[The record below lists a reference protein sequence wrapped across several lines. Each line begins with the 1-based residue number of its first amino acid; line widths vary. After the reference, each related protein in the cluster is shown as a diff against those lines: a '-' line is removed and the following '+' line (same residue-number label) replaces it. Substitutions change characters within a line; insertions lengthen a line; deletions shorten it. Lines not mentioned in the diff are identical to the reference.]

1 MWRLKSNGRVSF
13 RVGLAAALLAFALG
27 AQTGA
32 PSGAFR
38 VDLPADAPVALVSAD
53 WGQSQVA
60 PRGGA
65 LQVDLRSTLMLKNTT
80 QRRIRGVAV
89 LVLAQ
94 EVAAGGKASVTVP
107 ALDVAPGEAF
117 PLRVDV
123 RLMRPAAGAG
133 ALVEVKLDGILFED
147 LTFYGPN
154 RLNSRRTMMAWELEA
169 RRDRKTLLAL
179 MERGGAA
186 AVREEMVAVLSR
198 IASMPRLDIQVAR
211 AGRATAQGGTAV
223 RFAALSMPEAPV
235 ELTGAEV
242 VSAGAELRFPHLEMT
257 NRSSR
262 AVRFVDV
269 GWQARD
275 RDGRQFVA
283 GSLPATVQ
291 LAGKGKATLERDQ
304 AYRVSMSG
312 ATAGS
317 RPVEFAEVSGFVG
330 LVEFED
336 GEIWVPS
343 ISVSAVT
350 GEQQRLA
357 EMYRRKGI
365 EAVAGEL
372 RRLR

>member
-1 MWRLKSNGRVSF
+1 MWRLKSEGKAGIRLGTVLAVS
-13 RVGLAAALLAFALG
+13 VLALAA
-27 AQTGA
+27 QSPP

-38 VDLPADAPVALVSAD
+38 LDLPEGAPLSLVSAD
-53 WGQSQVA
+53 WSQSQVA

-65 LQVDLRSTLMLKNTT
+65 LQVDLRSTLVLKNSSP
-80 QRRIRGVAV
+80 RRIRGVSV

-123 RLMRPAAGAG
+123 RLMRPAGGAG
-133 ALVEVKLDGILFED
+133 ALVEVKLDGVLFED

-154 RLNSRRTMMAWELEA
+154 KLNSRRTMTAWELEA
-169 RRDRKTLLAL
+169 RRDRKTLLAAL
-179 MERGGAA
+179 ERGGAA
-186 AVREEMVAVLSR
+186 AIRDEMVATLGR
-198 IASMPRLDIQVAR
+198 LAAMPRLDIQVAR
-211 AGRATAQGGTAV
+211 AGRATVQSGTPV

-235 ELTGAEV
+235 QLTGAEV
-242 VSAGAELRFPHLEMT
+242 IASGQELRFPKVEML
-257 NRSSR
+257 NRSAR
-262 AVRFVDV
+262 AIRFVDV
-269 GWQARD
+269 GWQARG

-283 GSLPATVQ
+283 GSLPAAIQ
-291 LAGKGKATLERDQ
+291 LAGMGKATLERGQ
-304 AYRVSMSG
+304 AYRVTA
-312 ATAGS
+312 ATG
-317 RPVEFAEVSGFVG
+317 PVEFAEVSGFVG

-343 ISVSAVT
+343 RPVSLVT

-365 EAVAGEL
+365 DAVLAEL
-372 RRLR
+372 KRLR

>member
-1 MWRLKSNGRVSF
+1 MWRLKIDVRMTI
-13 RVGLAAALLAFALG
+13 RLGLIAALLAVALA
-27 AQTGA
+27 AQSPA

-38 VDLPADAPVALVSAD
+38 VDLPDGAPLTLVSAD

-65 LQVDLRSTLMLKNTT
+65 LQVDLRSTLLLKNSSP
-80 QRRIRGVAV
+80 RRIRGVAV

-133 ALVEVKLDGILFED
+133 ALVEVKLDGVLFED

-154 RLNSRRTMMAWELEA
+154 RLNSRRTMLAWELEA
-169 RRDRKTLLAL
+169 RRDRKTLLATL
-179 MERGGAA
+179 ERSGAT
-186 AVREEMVAVLSR
+186 AVREEMVATLGR
-198 IASMPRLDIQVAR
+198 LAAMPRLDIQVAR
-211 AGRATAQGGTAV
+211 SGRSTVQTGSAV
-223 RFAALSMPEAPV
+223 RFAALSMPESPV
-235 ELTGAEV
+235 QLTGAEV
-242 VSAGAELRFPHLEMT
+242 YALGAELRFPRLEMT
-257 NRSSR
+257 NRSAR
-262 AVRFVDV
+262 AIRFVDV

-275 RDGRQFVA
+275 REGRQFVA

-291 LAGKGKATLERDQ
+291 LAGKGKATIERDQ
-304 AYRVSMSG
+304 AYRVS
-312 ATAGS
+312 AGGQ
-317 RPVEFAEVSGFVG
+317 RPVEFAEVSGFIG
-330 LVEFED
+330 LVEFDD

-343 ISVSAVT
+343 KPVSMVT

-365 EAVAGEL
+365 DAVLAEL
-372 RRLR
+372 KRLR

>member
-1 MWRLKSNGRVSF
+1 MWRLESN
-13 RVGLAAALLAFALG
+13 VGAAIRFVPTAALLAFTLA
-27 AQTGA
+27 AQSPA

-38 VDLPADAPVALVSAD
+38 VDLPEGAPLSLVSAD

-65 LQVDLRSTLMLKNTT
+65 LQVDLRSTLLLKNISP
-80 QRRIRGVAV
+80 RRIRGVSV

-123 RLMRPAAGAG
+123 RLMRPAGGAG
-133 ALVEVKLDGILFED
+133 ALVEVKLDGVLFED

-154 RLNSRRTMMAWELEA
+154 KLNSRRTMMAWELEA
-169 RRDRKTLLAL
+169 RRDRKTLMAAL
-179 MERGGAA
+179 ERGGAA
-186 AVREEMVAVLSR
+186 AIREEMVATLGR
-198 IASMPRLDIQVAR
+198 LASMPRLDIQVAR
-211 AGRATAQGGTAV
+211 SGRATAQSGTAV
-223 RFAALSMPEAPV
+223 RFAALAMPEAPV
-235 ELTGAEV
+235 QLTGAEV
-242 VSAGAELRFPHLEMT
+242 VASGQELRFPRVEMM
-257 NRSSR
+257 NQSVR
-262 AVRFVDV
+262 AIRYVDV
-269 GWQARD
+269 GWQARG

-283 GSLPATVQ
+283 GSLPAPVQ
-291 LAGKGKATLERDQ
+291 LAGKGKATVSRDQ
-304 AYRVSMSG
+304 AYRVTS
-312 ATAGS
+312 AAG
-317 RPVEFAEVSGFVG
+317 PVEFAEVSGFVG

-343 ISVSAVT
+343 RSVAQVT

-365 EAVAGEL
+365 DAVLAEL
-372 RRLR
+372 KSLR

>member
-1 MWRLKSNGRVSF
+1 MWRLKTSIRMPVRF
-13 RVGLAAALLAFALG
+13 GLAGAAAVVALS
-27 AQTGA
+27 AQPTLQ
-32 PSGAFR
+32 SGAFR
-38 VDLPADAPVALVSAD
+38 VDLPADAPVALVAAD

-65 LQVDLRSTLMLKNTT
+65 LQVDLRSTLLLKNTT
-80 QRRIRGVAV
+80 QRRIRGVSM

-123 RLMRPAAGAG
+123 RLMRPGAAAGT
-133 ALVEVKLDGILFED
+133 LVEVKLDGVLFED

-169 RRDRKTLLAL
+169 RRDRKVLLAM

-186 AVREEMVAVLSR
+186 AIRDEMVAVLGR
-198 IASMPRLDIQVAR
+198 LASMPRLDIQVAR
-211 AGRATAQGGTAV
+211 AGRATTQQAAAV
-223 RFAALSMPEAPV
+223 KFAALSMPGAPV
-235 ELTGAEV
+235 ELTSAEV
-242 VSAGAELRFPHLEMT
+242 VAAGPELRIPKLEMQ

-262 AVRFVDV
+262 GVRFVDI

-275 RDGRQFVA
+275 SEGRQFVG
-283 GSLPATVQ
+283 GSLPAAVQ
-291 LAGKGKATLERDQ
+291 LQARGKASVERDQ
-304 AYRVSMSG
+304 AFRISV
-312 ATAGS
+312 AGS
-317 RPVEFAEVSGFVG
+317 RPPEFAEVRGYVG
-330 LVEFED
+330 LVEFDD

-343 ISVSAVT
+343 VAVPAVT

-357 EMYRRKGI
+357 DMYRRKGI
-365 EAVAGEL
+365 EAVAAEL
-372 RRLR
+372 KRLR

>member
-1 MWRLKSNGRVSF
+1 MTIRL
-13 RVGLAAALLAFALG
+13 GLMAVLLAFALA
-27 AQTGA
+27 AQSPA

-38 VDLPADAPVALVSAD
+38 VDLPEGAPVSLVSAD
-53 WGQSQVA
+53 WGQSQIA

-65 LQVDLRSTLMLKNTT
+65 LQVDLRSTLLLKNISL
-80 QRRIRGVAV
+80 RRIRGVSV

-133 ALVEVKLDGILFED
+133 ALVEVKLDGVLFED

-154 RLNSRRTMMAWELEA
+154 RLNSRRTMTAWELEA
-169 RRDRKTLLAL
+169 RRDRKSLLATL
-179 MERGGAA
+179 EHGGAP
-186 AVREEMVAVLSR
+186 AVREEMVATLGR
-198 IASMPRLDIQVAR
+198 LASMPRLDIQVAR
-211 AGRATAQGGTAV
+211 AGRSTVQTGTAV

-235 ELTGAEV
+235 QLTGAEV
-242 VSAGAELRFPHLEMT
+242 VASGQELRFPRIEMA
-257 NRSSR
+257 NRSAR
-262 AVRFVDV
+262 AIRFVDV

-275 RDGRQFVA
+275 RQGRQFVA

-291 LAGKGKATLERDQ
+291 LAGKGRATLERDQ
-304 AYRVSMSG
+304 AYRVTA
-312 ATAGS
+312 ATG
-317 RPVEFAEVSGFVG
+317 PVEFAEVSGFVG
-330 LVEFED
+330 LVEFDD

-343 ISVSAVT
+343 KPVSQVT

-365 EAVAGEL
+365 EAVLAEL
-372 RRLR
+372 KKLR

>member
-1 MWRLKSNGRVSF
+1 MWRSKTSSLVTF
-13 RVGLAAALLAFALG
+13 RFGLAASLAAGVLFAQP
-27 AQTGA
+27 AP

-65 LQVDLRSTLMLKNTT
+65 LQVDLRSTLLLKNTT
-80 QRRIRGVAV
+80 QRRIRGVSM

-123 RLMRPAAGAG
+123 RLMRPGAATGT
-133 ALVEVKLDGILFED
+133 LVEVKLDGVLFED

-169 RRDRKTLLAL
+169 RRDRKALLA
-179 MERGGAA
+179 MVERGGAVA
-186 AVREEMVAVLSR
+186 LREEMVAVLGR
-198 IASMPRLDIQVAR
+198 LASMPRLDIQVAR
-211 AGRATAQGGTAV
+211 AGRATVQQSTPV
-223 RFAALSMPEAPV
+223 RFAALSMPGAPV
-235 ELTGAEV
+235 ELTSAEV
-242 VSAGAELRFPHLEMT
+242 LASGAELRIPRIQMQ
-257 NRSSR
+257 NRSTR
-262 AVRFVDV
+262 GVRFVEV

-275 RDGRQFVA
+275 HQGRQFVA
-283 GSLPATVQ
+283 GSLPAAVQ
-291 LAGKGKATLERDQ
+291 LPARARATVERDQ
-304 AYRVSMSG
+304 ALRISVAG
-312 ATAGS
+312 A
-317 RPVEFAEVSGFVG
+317 RPPEFAEVRGFIG
-330 LVEFED
+330 LVEFDD
-336 GEIWVPS
+336 GEIWVPM
-343 ISVSAVT
+343 VAVPAVT

-365 EAVAGEL
+365 DAVAAEL
-372 RRLR
+372 KRLR